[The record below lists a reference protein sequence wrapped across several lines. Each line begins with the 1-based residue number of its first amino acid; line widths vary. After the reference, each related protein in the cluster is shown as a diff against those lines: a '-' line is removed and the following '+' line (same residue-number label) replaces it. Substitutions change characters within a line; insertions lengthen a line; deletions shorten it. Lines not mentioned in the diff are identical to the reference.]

1 MQEAFIKAFMKRAA
15 SGKSMSLVV
24 PLNPVPASRPRVS
37 KWGTYYLKTY
47 TRWMKQAKLHLPD
60 GVDEPALGAGP
71 VAVLT
76 EFIVNRPKTTK
87 RQWPLGDVDNYEK
100 AAWDAITK
108 CRAVWQDDDQILM
121 CLSIKRYAETNE
133 EPHTR
138 VVVIAL

>member
-1 MQEAFIKAFMKRAA
+1 MRDAFTKAFMKRAA
-15 SGKSMSLVV
+15 SGDSMSLVV

-47 TRWMKQAKLHLPD
+47 TKWMKQAKLHLPD
-60 GVDEPALGAGP
+60 GVDDPHYDKHP

-76 EFIVNRPKTTK
+76 EFVVKRPQRTK
-87 RQWPLGDVDNYEK
+87 REWPIGDIDNYEK

-108 CRAVWQDDDQILM
+108 CRAVWDDDDQILF
-121 CLSIKRYAETNE
+121 SVSSKRYTHDNE

>member
-1 MQEAFIKAFMKRAA
+1 MQAAFIKAFIKRAA
-15 SGKSMSLVV
+15 SGRSMSLVV

-37 KWGTYYLKTY
+37 KWGVYYLKTY

-60 GVDEPALGAGP
+60 GVDDPEFTGP

-76 EFIVNRPKTTK
+76 EFVVNKPKTTK
-87 RQWPLGDVDNYEK
+87 RAYPIGDNDNYEK

-108 CRAVWQDDDQILM
+108 CRAVWDDDDQIL
-121 CLSIKRYAETNE
+121 LNVSIKRFTNANE

-138 VVVIAL
+138 VVVIELC